1 MRVRS
6 DLRPLIRTD
15 SIASIQ
21 NDGLVGN
28 KFVQIQT
35 GTDAAPEVEDQGTI
49 QSREPF
55 DIADLMLAMSETLGI
70 VNKMLSE
77 VQSGVEQALSA
88 VIATASGAQT
98 LMKDMGGEVRTLLTS
113 VNRVST
119 DVNAIVAQV
128 RQGRGTLGKLLTD
141 EAIYASVQAMSAD
154 AQKAVATVR
163 QASEEARAAIADL
176 RGENGPV
183 KGLTGD
189 VQQTLHSARDA
200 MADLAETTE
209 ALKRN
214 FFFRGFFNQRG
225 YFDLDDVSVAQYRQG
240 ALETGDRRVLRI
252 WLGADVLFERD
263 VNGVER
269 LSEGGRVR
277 LDSAMSQFVRYPQKS
292 PFVVEGYA
300 LDVTGDSRYLNSR
313 TRAQL
318 VRDYVVGKFKLD
330 PNYVAIMPMGAEA
343 PASPDW
349 RGLEWRGARD
359 VRAAV
364 GVRQTVGP
372 CAASHELARPCNG
385 MRFESQLVGWRTVR
399 PAGTEGGGPWTID
412 REVLMTTFMGAVIG
426 GVWGWLYLTE
436 NGRRVRD
443 QIEPKLD
450 DFMNEVTRMRGTV
463 EKARTAANEGW
474 RSLSDIAGSTQGRWS
489 A

>member
-1 MRVRS
+1 MANTRAAAVGLFVIGGILLFAAGLFLIGDRRMLFTDTFRVYAEFKQVASLDIGAKVRVSGVDAGEVEEIRVPPGPSGHFRVRMRVRS
-6 DLRPLIRTD
+6 DLGPLIRTD

-35 GTDAAPEVEDQGTI
+35 GTEAAPLVPDQGSV

-55 DIADLMLAMSETLGI
+55 DIADLMLAMSDTLVT

-77 VQSGVEQALSA
+77 VQKGVDQALSA
-88 VIATASGAQT
+88 VTATASDAQG
-98 LMKDMGGEVRTLLTS
+98 LMKDMGGEVRTLLAS
-113 VNRVST
+113 ANRVSA
-119 DVNAIVAQV
+119 DVNAIVAEV
-128 RQGRGTLGKLLTD
+128 RQGRGSLGKLLKD
-141 EAIYASVQAMSAD
+141 DALYASVQAISAD

-214 FFFRGFFNQRG
+214 FFFRGFFNRRG

-252 WLGADVLFERD
+252 WLSADVLFQGD
-263 VNGVER
+263 ASGVER
-269 LSEGGRVR
+269 LSEGGRLR
-277 LDSAMSQFVRYPQKS
+277 LDSAMSQFVRYPQRS
-292 PFVVEGYA
+292 PFVIEGYA
-300 LDVTGDSRYLNSR
+300 LGVTGDARYLNGR

-318 VRDYVVGKFKLD
+318 VRDYIVGKFKLD
-330 PNYVAIMPMGAEA
+330 PNYVAIMPMGSEA
-343 PASPDW
+343 PGSPSGRDW
-349 RGLEWRGARD
+349 N
-359 VRAAV
+359 
-364 GVRQTVGP
+364 GV
-372 CAASHELARPCNG
+372 ALA
-385 MRFESQLVGWRTVR
+385 MFVES
-399 PAGTEGGGPWTID
+399 
-412 REVLMTTFMGAVIG
+412 
-426 GVWGWLYLTE
+426 
-436 NGRRVRD
+436 
-443 QIEPKLD
+443 
-450 DFMNEVTRMRGTV
+450 
-463 EKARTAANEGW
+463 
-474 RSLSDIAGSTQGRWS
+474 S
-489 A
+489 AFGKPSGHVP